1 MAITKSFSKTANKC
15 KVTFTLPKAAA
26 PEAKEVKVVGDF
38 NNWNWSKG
46 IKLKAGKNEF
56 KGQAQLDPGQRYEF
70 RYCIDN
76 KFWDNDWNAD
86 EYVATPYGVDNSVLI
101 IPKMTTSKTTKSA
114 TAKTTKKTTNKTTKK
129 ASRSSSSKKESTLI
143 SGTKRKAAKL
153 KIDFTC
159 IEGVGPKINEILM
172 KAGYKTFEDL
182 ATAKVTDLKK
192 VLNNAG
198 PRYQMHNPKFWAK
211 QAKMASKG
219 EWTKLQSFKDT
230 I

>member
-1 MAITKSFSKTANKC
+1 MAIKKSFSKTAKTC
-15 KVTFTLPKAAA
+15 KVTFSLPKAAA

-38 NNWNWSKG
+38 NNWSWNNG

-56 KGQAQLDPGQRYEF
+56 KGQAELNPGQRYEF

-76 KFWDNDWNAD
+76 KSWDNDWNAD
-86 EYVATPYGVDNSVLI
+86 EYVANPFGVENSVII
-101 IPKMTTSKTTKSA
+101 IPELATAMTIAKEKITAKGAASTKTKSKAGRSKTT
-114 TAKTTKKTTNKTTKK
+114 
-129 ASRSSSSKKESTLI
+129 KKESTLI

-159 IEGVGPKINEILM
+159 IEGVGPKINQILT
-172 KAGYKTFEDL
+172 KAGYKTFDDL
-182 ATAKVTDLKK
+182 AGAKVTELKK
-192 VLNNAG
+192 VLHAAG

-211 QAKMASKG
+211 QAKMAAKG
-219 EWTKLQSFKDT
+219 QWTKLQEFKDT